1 MLTTEFNIGKSN
13 NQKHYNECDLTPKT
27 YDSIPSD
34 SSSSILTPSDSTPS
48 DLTLSDSTPNSSFVS
63 NCQTSKLLSLMS
75 ILSAM
80 EHFQIV
86 LE

>member
-34 SSSSILTPSDSTPS
+34 SSSSILTPSD
-48 DLTLSDSTPNSSFVS
+48 LTLSDLTQNGSFVN
-63 NCQTSKLLSLMS
+63 NCQTLKLLSLMS